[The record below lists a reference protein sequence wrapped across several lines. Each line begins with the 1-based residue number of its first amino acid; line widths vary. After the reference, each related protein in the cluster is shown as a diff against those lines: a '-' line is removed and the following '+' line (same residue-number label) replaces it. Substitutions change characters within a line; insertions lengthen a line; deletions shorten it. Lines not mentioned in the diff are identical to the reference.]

1 MDSQTIELV
10 GRSYLTAE
18 LMRAGLEVAMPMRD
32 RGIDLIAYVDT
43 GRDLSAFTAVPIQM
57 KAASQR
63 SFSINRKY
71 DKFPNLIHAYVW
83 GMQDADCLKTY
94 ALTQTEAVAV
104 AEKMGYTETDSWNV
118 NGIYATTK
126 PGAKLLALLE
136 PFEMTP
142 ERWRAK
148 VLNLL
153 PEEMR

>member
-18 LMRAGLEVAMPMRD
+18 LLRAGLEVAMPMRD

-94 ALTQTEAVAV
+94 ALTQTEAIAV
-104 AEKMGYTETDSWNV
+104 AKEMGYTETDSWTV
-118 NGIYATTK
+118 NGTYATTK
-126 PGAKLLALLE
+126 PSAKLLALLQ

-142 ERWRAK
+142 EKWRAK

-153 PEEMR
+153 PEAMR